1 MANLTNSNKLIWK
14 FAQIDSD
21 ISNIKESLPA
31 DWVGEWVITLWINDQ
46 WVGSFSVNQ
55 KNNEDINLVITRATV
70 WLSNVNNTSDMDKPV
85 STAQQAALDLKADKS
100 DTYTKVE
107 VDDLLEWI
115 VWIEVVKVNELP
127 ATWEN
132 WKIYLVPSAWQA
144 DTYDEY
150 IWIASDSAFEK
161 IWNTHIDLSN
171 YYNKDEVD
179 NLLDQKAD
187 ASDIP
192 TVNDWTLDIQLNW
205 TSVETFSANSENN
218 KTANIEVTKSTV
230 WLWNVDNTSDADKP
244 ISTATQ
250 AALDLKADK
259 TELPTVNDARITIQ
273 KNGESVDSFTLNQNT
288 DNTINI
294 TVDKNDV
301 WLWNVDNTS
310 DINKPISAATQ
321 VALDWKQDTLTAWT
335 WITIANNVISAD
347 WTWDVMYDDF
357 KFVEMTGNTFE
368 NLSWYKTIN
377 ANTNLLSWT
386 NLKEWMQYVLFVTN
400 SDSIAHV
407 VTVDWVNQAEIPAGE
422 QKMLVYL
429 ATASDSLQLQTC
441 EWGWGWWQTPWNW
454 TITVNQWG
462 VEKWTFTVNQS
473 TDTTI
478 ELDAVSEDAMEYP
491 DFNFVDK
498 TWTVITLDLNSTITA
513 TNNFTVN
520 APAEIKDW
528 QIYVLRVDVWGNT
541 EFTMTLWTNITNPYN
556 VDISLWT
563 NTLSQFVFLAVDGN
577 LELQPQLMTRVD
589 VENILREY
597 NLIP

>member
-1 MANLTNSNKLIWK
+1 MANITNSNKIIDLLNWIK
-14 FAQIDSD
+14 QRLQQIEDSIPENVSELTND
-21 ISNIKESLPA
+21 A
-31 DWVGEWVITLWINDQ
+31 WYITNAVSDL
-46 WVGSFSVNQ
+46 VNYY
-55 KNNEDINLVITRATV
+55 
-70 WLSNVNNTSDMDKPV
+70 DKW
-85 STAQQAALDLKADKS
+85 
-100 DTYTKVE
+100 E
-107 VDDLLEWI
+107 VDDLLAWI
-115 VWIEVVKVNELP
+115 VWLEIRKVDQLP
-127 ATWEN
+127 DEWEN
-132 WKIYLVPSAWQA
+132 WVIYLVPSTSAQ

-150 IWIASDSAFEK
+150 IWVAVDSAFEK
-161 IWNTHIDLSN
+161 IWNFQADFSN
-171 YYNKDEVD
+171 YYDKDEVD

-205 TSVETFSANSENN
+205 ASVETFSANSENN

-259 TELPTVNDARITIQ
+259 TELNDYYT
-273 KNGESVDSFTLNQNT
+273 KTEVD
-288 DNTINI
+288 
-294 TVDKNDV
+294 
-301 WLWNVDNTS
+301 
-310 DINKPISAATQ
+310 A
-321 VALDWKQDTLTAWT
+321 ALDGKQDTLTAWT
-335 WITIANNVISAD
+335 WITIENNVISAD
-347 WTWDVMYDDF
+347 SAWDVMYDDF
-357 KFVEMTGNTFE
+357 KFVEMTGDTFE

-400 SDSIAHV
+400 NDSIAHF

-429 ATASDSLQLQTC
+429 ATTSDSLQLQTC
-441 EWGWGWWQTPWNW
+441 EYG
-454 TITVNQWG
+454 I
-462 VEKWTFTVNQS
+462 
-473 TDTTI
+473 
-478 ELDAVSEDAMEYP
+478 SEDVMEYP

-498 TWTVITLDLNSTITA
+498 DWTTITLDLNSTITP
-513 TNNFTVN
+513 TDNFTVN

-528 QIYVLRVDVWGNT
+528 QIYILRVDGWAT

-556 VDISLWT
+556 VDTSLWT
-563 NTLSQFVFLAVDGN
+563 NTLSQFVFLAVDDN

>member
-14 FAQIDSD
+14 FAQIESD
-21 ISNIKESLPA
+21 ISEIKESLPA

-100 DTYTKVE
+100 DITSVYKYKGSVASAS
-107 VDDLLEWI
+107 
-115 VWIEVVKVNELP
+115 ELP
-127 ATWEN
+127 TEWMNVGDVYNLEDTWMN
-132 WKIYLVPSAWQA
+132 VAWNG
-144 DTYDEY
+144 TEWDEL
-150 IWIASDSAFEK
+150 WS
-161 IWNTHIDLSN
+161 TVDLSR

-230 WLWNVDNTSDADKP
+230 WLWNVDNTSDSDKP

-259 TELPTVNDARITIQ
+259 TELPTVNDARITVQ
-273 KNGESVDSFTLNQNT
+273 KNSESVDSFTLNQNT

-294 TVDKNDV
+294 TVDKTDV

-310 DINKPISAATQ
+310 DLNKPISTATQ
-321 VALDWKQDTLTAWT
+321 AALDTKQNTLTAGT
-335 WITIANNVISAD
+335 WITIENNVISTD

-357 KFVEMTGNTFE
+357 KFVEMTWNTFE

-386 NLKEWMQYVLFVTN
+386 NLKEWMQYVLYVTN
-400 SDSIAHV
+400 DDSMSHV
-407 VTVDWVNQAEIPAGE
+407 VTVDWVNQVEIPAWE
-422 QKMLVYL
+422 TKTLVYL

-441 EWGWGWWQTPWNW
+441 EWGWGGWQTPWNW
-454 TITVNQWG
+454 TITVNQWS
-462 VEKWTFTVNQS
+462 VKKWTFTVNQS
-473 TDTTI
+473 TDTVI
-478 ELDAVSEDAMEYP
+478 ELDAGSENAMEYP

-498 TWTVITLDLNSTITA
+498 TWTAITLDLNSTITA

-556 VDISLWT
+556 VDLSLWT
-563 NTLSQFVFLAVDGN
+563 NTLSQFVFLAVDGK

>member
-1 MANLTNSNKLIWK
+1 MANITNSNKI
-14 FAQIDSD
+14 IDLLNWIKQRLQHIEDSIPENVSELTNDAWYITNAVSD
-21 ISNIKESLPA
+21 L
-31 DWVGEWVITLWINDQ
+31 
-46 WVGSFSVNQ
+46 VNYY
-55 KNNEDINLVITRATV
+55 
-70 WLSNVNNTSDMDKPV
+70 DKW
-85 STAQQAALDLKADKS
+85 
-100 DTYTKVE
+100 E
-107 VDDLLEWI
+107 VDDLLAWI
-115 VWIEVVKVNELP
+115 VWLEIRKVEQLP
-127 ATWEN
+127 DEWEN
-132 WKIYLVPSAWQA
+132 WVIYLVPSTSSQ

-150 IWIASDSAFEK
+150 IWVASDSAFEK
-161 IWNTHIDLSN
+161 IWNTHLDLIN

-179 NLLDQKAD
+179 NLLDQKAN

-244 ISTATQ
+244 ISDATQ

-259 TELPTVNDARITIQ
+259 TEVDA
-273 KNGESVDSFTLNQNT
+273 
-288 DNTINI
+288 
-294 TVDKNDV
+294 
-301 WLWNVDNTS
+301 
-310 DINKPISAATQ
+310 
-321 VALDWKQDTLTAWT
+321 ALGGKQDTLTAWT
-335 WITIANNVISAD
+335 WITIENNVISAD
-347 WTWDVMYDDF
+347 SAWDVMYDDF
-357 KFVEMTGNTFE
+357 KFVEMTGDTFE

-400 SDSIAHV
+400 NDSIAHF
-407 VTVDWVNQAEIPAGE
+407 VTVDWVNQAEIPAWE

-429 ATASDSLQLQTC
+429 ATTSDSLQLQTC
-441 EWGWGWWQTPWNW
+441 EWGWGW
-454 TITVNQWG
+454 
-462 VEKWTFTVNQS
+462 
-473 TDTTI
+473 
-478 ELDAVSEDAMEYP
+478 MEYP

-498 TWTVITLDLNSTITA
+498 TWTAITLDLNSTITP

-528 QIYVLRVDVWGNT
+528 QIYILRVDGWAT

-556 VDISLWT
+556 VDTSLWT
-563 NTLSQFVFLAVDGN
+563 NTLSQFVFLAVDDN

>member
-70 WLSNVNNTSDMDKPV
+70 WLSNVNNTSDLDKPV
-85 STAQQAALDLKADKS
+85 STVQQAALDLKADKS

-107 VDDLLEWI
+107 VDDLLSWI
-115 VWIEVVKVNELP
+115 AWLEIRKVDQLP
-127 ATWEN
+127 DEWEN
-132 WKIYLVPSAWQA
+132 WVIYLVPSTWQA

-150 IWIASDSAFEK
+150 IWVASDSAFEK

-179 NLLDQKAD
+179 NLLSDKAD
-187 ASDIP
+187 KSGIPTKTSELTNDSDFITSADIP
-192 TVNDWTLDIQLNW
+192 TVNDARITVQK
-205 TSVETFSANSENN
+205 NSESVDSFTLNQN
-218 KTANIEVTKSTV
+218 TDNIINITIDKTDVGLDK
-230 WLWNVDNTSDADKP
+230 VDNTSDADKP

-259 TELPTVNDARITIQ
+259 TELNNYYNKT
-273 KNGESVDSFTLNQNT
+273 EVDT
-288 DNTINI
+288 
-294 TVDKNDV
+294 
-301 WLWNVDNTS
+301 
-310 DINKPISAATQ
+310 
-321 VALDWKQDTLTAWT
+321 ALGTKQDALTAWT
-335 WITIANNVISAD
+335 WITIENNVISAD
-347 WTWDVMYDDF
+347 SAWDVMYDDF
-357 KFVEMTGNTFE
+357 KFVEMTGDTFE

-400 SDSIAHV
+400 NDSIAHF
-407 VTVDWVNQAEIPAGE
+407 VTVDWVNHAEIPAWE
-422 QKMLVYL
+422 HKMLVYL
-429 ATASDSLQLQTC
+429 ATTSDSLQLQTC
-441 EWGWGWWQTPWNW
+441 EWGWGGWQTPWNW
-454 TITVNQWG
+454 SITVNQWG
-462 VEKWTFTVNQS
+462 VNKWTFTVNQS
-473 TDTTI
+473 TDTVI
-478 ELDAVSEDAMEYP
+478 DLDAVSENAMEYP

-498 TWTVITLDLNSTITA
+498 TWTAITLDLNSTITP

-528 QIYVLRVDVWGNT
+528 QIYILRVDGWAT

-556 VDISLWT
+556 VDTSLWT
-563 NTLSQFVFLAVDGN
+563 NTLSQFVFLAVDDN
-577 LELQPQLMTRVD
+577 LELQPQLMTKAD
-589 VENILREY
+589 VEQILRDHW
-597 NLIP
+597 LIH